1 MGKWWD
7 GRGGERGREVERWT
21 EMLGV
26 LVEDPENQAENFA
39 NRRNEYEP
47 HAGTVRVC
55 LFITS
60 KQGLD
65 IVDAY

>member
-1 MGKWWD
+1 M
-7 GRGGERGREVERWT
+7 ERWT